1 MQNDSKGDDVLVV
14 GGGVIGLACAHYLTR
29 AGRGVRVI
37 DRGRVG
43 EGASHGNCG
52 LVFTSDLVP
61 LCVPGAVRKEIA
73 GMLRGTSPLAV
84 APRLDLALI
93 TWLIKF
99 AAACRADRLQ
109 ASMRAR
115 ERILGSSERLF
126 EELFAEHGLAA
137 EFEKRGVLLVYR
149 SEAAF
154 ESYAST
160 NRLLAPFGLTAAP
173 LVGKALAEAE
183 PALRSDLFGAWHH
196 RSDAHLRPD
205 ALVRSWR
212 QRLARDGVLFTEG
225 CDVTGFRA
233 AGGRIEAVETSAGP
247 IAAREV
253 VLAAGAWSPGVAAR
267 LGVKLPIQPGKGY
280 SITMGRPA
288 LCPQTPCYL
297 HERRV
302 VATPW
307 ASGYRLGG
315 TMEFSGF
322 GTELNRRRVD
332 ALKSA
337 AGEYLRQPLGQPI
350 LEEWAGLRPMTYDDL
365 PVIGRAPGVANLLLA
380 TGHGMLG
387 VTTAPA
393 TGRLAA
399 ELICGVPPH
408 IDPSPFRVERFR

>member
-1 MQNDSKGDDVLVV
+1 MQIDSKSDDVLIV
-14 GGGVIGLACAHYLTR
+14 GGGVIGLACAHYVAR

-37 DRGRVG
+37 DRGKAG
-43 EGASHGNCG
+43 EGASNGNCG

-61 LCVPGAVRKEIA
+61 LCVPGAVRKELA
-73 GMLRGTSPLAV
+73 GMLRGTSPLFV
-84 APRLDLALI
+84 KPRLDLGLI
-93 TWLIKF
+93 SWLVKF
-99 AAACRADRLQ
+99 AAACRTDRLQ

-115 ERILGSSERLF
+115 ERILGSSARLF
-126 EELFAEHGLAA
+126 DELFAEHGLAA
-137 EFEKRGVLLVYR
+137 EFERRGVLLVYR

-154 ESYAST
+154 NSYAST
-160 NRLLAPFGLTAAP
+160 NRLLEPFGLAAVP
-173 LVGKALAEAE
+173 LVGDALAEVE
-183 PALRSDLFGAWHH
+183 PALRSDLSGAWHH

-205 ALVRSWR
+205 ALVRNWR
-212 QRLARDGVLFTEG
+212 ERLVRDGVVFTEN
-225 CDVTGFRA
+225 CALTGFCTS
-233 AGGRIEAVETSAGP
+233 GGRIEAVETSAGRV
-247 IAAREV
+247 AAREV
-253 VLAAGAWSPGVAAR
+253 VLAAGAWSQGVASR

-280 SITMGRPA
+280 SVTMERPA
-288 LCPQTPCYL
+288 VCPQIPCYL
-297 HERRV
+297 YERRV

-322 GTELNRRRVD
+322 STDLNRRRVD

-337 AGEYLRQPLGQPI
+337 ACAYLRQPLGQPI

-393 TGRLAA
+393 TGKLVA
-399 ELICGVPPH
+399 EMICGEPPH

>member
-1 MQNDSKGDDVLVV
+1 MQGKSKEDDVLVV
-14 GGGVIGLACAHYLTR
+14 GGGVIGLACAHYLIR

-73 GMLRGTSPLAV
+73 GMLRGTSPLV
-84 APRLDLALI
+84 VKPGLDFGLI
-93 TWLIKF
+93 TWLVHF
-99 AAACRADRLQ
+99 AAACRAGRLQ
-109 ASMRAR
+109 ASMRVR
-115 ERILGSSERLF
+115 ESILGSSARLF
-126 EELFAEHGLAA
+126 DELFAGCGLQAD
-137 EFEKRGVLLVYR
+137 FERRGVLLVYR

-154 ESYAST
+154 DSYVST
-160 NRLLAPFGLTAAP
+160 NRLLEPFGLAATP
-173 LVGKALAEAE
+173 LVGKSLVEAE
-183 PALRSDLFGAWHH
+183 PALRPDLFGAWHH

-212 QRLARDGVLFTEG
+212 QRLVRDGVVFTEG
-225 CDVTGFRA
+225 CELTGFRTQ
-233 AGGRIEAVETSAGP
+233 GGRIEAVETRIGP
-247 IAAREV
+247 IGAREV
-253 VLAAGAWSPGVAAR
+253 VLAAGAWSSRMAGR

-288 LCPQTPCYL
+288 VCPRIPCYL

-307 ASGYRLGG
+307 ESGYRLGG

-322 GTELNRRRVD
+322 NTDLNCRRLD
-332 ALKSA
+332 GLKAA
-337 AGEYLRQPLGQPI
+337 AGDYLRQPLGQPI

-365 PVIGRAPGVANLLLA
+365 PVIGRAPGFSNLLLA

-393 TGRLAA
+393 TGKLVA
-399 ELICGVPPH
+399 ELVCGEPPH
-408 IDPSPFRVERFR
+408 IDPAPFSVERFR

>member
-1 MQNDSKGDDVLVV
+1 MQKDSKRDDVLVV

-61 LCVPGAVRKEIA
+61 LCVPGAVRKELA
-73 GMLRGTSPLAV
+73 GMLRGTSPLYIK
-84 APRLDLALI
+84 PRLDAGLI
-93 TWLIKF
+93 SWLVKF
-99 AAACRADRLQ
+99 AAAGRAGRLQ

-115 ERILGSSERLF
+115 ESILGSSERLF
-126 EELFAEHGLAA
+126 EELLAERGLAA
-137 EFEKRGVLLVYR
+137 EFERRGVLLVYR

-154 ESYAST
+154 NSYAST
-160 NRLLAPFGLTAAP
+160 NRLLEPFGLAAAP
-173 LVGKALAEAE
+173 LVGNALAAVE

-205 ALVRSWR
+205 ALLRSWR
-212 QRLARDGVLFTEG
+212 ERLARDGVVFTEN
-225 CDVTGFRA
+225 CALTGFCA
-233 AGGRIEAVETSAGP
+233 SGGRIEAVETSAGRV
-247 IAAREV
+247 AAREV
-253 VLAAGAWSPGVAAR
+253 VLAAGAWSQGVASR

-280 SITMGRPA
+280 SVTMERPA
-288 LCPQTPCYL
+288 VCPQIPCYL

-307 ASGYRLGG
+307 PSGYRLGG

-322 GTELNRRRVD
+322 STDLNRRRVD

-350 LEEWAGLRPMTYDDL
+350 IEEWAGLRPMTYDDL

-393 TGRLAA
+393 TGKLAA
-399 ELICGVPPH
+399 ELICGLPPH